1 MSVIMIH
8 TRFSSFTLVPWLMLT
23 PSPSTSGVPPSLV
36 ERVAA
41 SVSRGPVFVREL
53 AEKIEEY
60 FKKKE
65 RVEISVTQH

>member
-1 MSVIMIH
+1 
-8 TRFSSFTLVPWLMLT
+8 MLT
-23 PSPSTSGVPPSLV
+23 PSPSTSNVPPSLV

-65 RVEISVTQH
+65 RVKISVTQH